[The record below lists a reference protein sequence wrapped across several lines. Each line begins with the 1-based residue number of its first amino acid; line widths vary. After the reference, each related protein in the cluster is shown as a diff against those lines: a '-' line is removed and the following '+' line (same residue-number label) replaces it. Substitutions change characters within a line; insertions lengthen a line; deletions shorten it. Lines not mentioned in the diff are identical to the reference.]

1 MITYC
6 VYDEQ
11 GSVLRVGRCQA
22 SNVGVIR
29 AEAQGRLGQVDDA
42 LYDPA
47 LPPDHY
53 VANPGGD
60 ILVLRAKEKIVPR
73 YTVKGLSVVFR
84 GLPKGTVVE
93 TGAGSM
99 VADGGEDTVEFE
111 APATS
116 LVELIG
122 PAPKYSSAS
131 VEVQVG

>member
-1 MITYC
+1 
-6 VYDEQ
+6 
-11 GSVLRVGRCQA
+11 
-22 SNVGVIR
+22 VGVIR

-47 LPPDHY
+47 LPPDYY

-60 ILVLRAKEKIVPR
+60 VLVLRAKEKIVPR

-93 TGAGSM
+93 TDAGSM